1 MKPMTLPLS
10 VVALGILSP
19 VALAEGGSDPMSQL
33 RACAQLE
40 ATARLQCLERLS
52 KDIAP
57 PPPAPPPARSPAAD
71 NWLITETTSPVD
83 YTPIVVAIRRALA
96 EHDSSIAQLAVHC
109 RSGRTDLVLAG
120 PAVVPVDVAAI
131 SLRADVGEPLT
142 LAAAAPAS
150 GPGVAIRGDVVA
162 LLRSLPEGGDLTVRI
177 ATRRGGTY
185 EGRFSLQ
192 GLAVVRNKVSAACQ
206 WPAAAPP
213 RN

>member
-10 VVALGILSP
+10 VVALGIISP
-19 VALAEGGSDPMSQL
+19 VALAEGSDPMSQL

-40 ATARLQCLERLS
+40 AAARLQCLEKLS

-57 PPPAPPPARSPAAD
+57 PPPPAAPPARSPPAD

-96 EHDSSIAQLAVHC
+96 EHDSSIAQLSIHC

-131 SLRADVGEPLT
+131 SLRADAGEPVT

-162 LLRSLPEGGDLTVRI
+162 VLRSLPEGGELTVRV
-177 ATRRGGTY
+177 ATRRGATH
-185 EGRFSLQ
+185 EGRFSMQ
-192 GLAVVRNKVSAACQ
+192 GLTIVREKVSAACQ

>member
-1 MKPMTLPLS
+1 MNPMTLPLS
-10 VVALGILSP
+10 VVALGIISP
-19 VALAEGGSDPMSQL
+19 VVLAEGGSDPMSQL

-40 ATARLQCLERLS
+40 ATARLQCLEKLS

-57 PPPAPPPARSPAAD
+57 PPPAVPPARSPAAD

-96 EHDSSIAQLAVHC
+96 EHDSAIAQLSVHC

-131 SLRADVGEPLT
+131 SLRAGAGEPVT

-162 LLRSLPEGGDLTVRI
+162 VLRSLPEGGNLTVQI

-206 WPAAAPP
+206 WPAAAPL